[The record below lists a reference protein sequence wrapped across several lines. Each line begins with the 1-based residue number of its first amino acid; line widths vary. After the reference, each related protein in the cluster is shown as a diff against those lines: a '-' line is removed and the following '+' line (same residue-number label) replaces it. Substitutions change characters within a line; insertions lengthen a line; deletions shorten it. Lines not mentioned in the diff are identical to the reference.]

1 MPKKGPKLNPIIR
14 TPDPPQ
20 PPSVPAD
27 LDKHTSITIGQDIF
41 EIQADDLEVICELGR
56 ERETDRKYI
65 SFQVQLNIFLR
76 ARGLRCCGEDEAQA
90 D

>member
-27 LDKHTSITIGQDIF
+27 LDTHTSITIGQKKF

-56 ERETDRKYI
+56 QRCIAVDRDRNV
-65 SFQVQLNIFLR
+65 SL
-76 ARGLRCCGEDEAQA
+76 
-90 D
+90 

>member
-1 MPKKGPKLNPIIR
+1 MKKRGPKLTLNPKR

-56 ERETDRKYI
+56 RQQREK
-65 SFQVQLNIFLR
+65 
-76 ARGLRCCGEDEAQA
+76 AQFA
-90 D
+90 N

>member
-1 MPKKGPKLNPIIR
+1 MKKRGPKLNPIIR

-56 ERETDRKYI
+56 GQNAADSLATETKYFYQDVEPTV
-65 SFQVQLNIFLR
+65 SSR
-76 ARGLRCCGEDEAQA
+76 R
-90 D
+90 